1 MDFSQ
6 LSILA
11 IILAVIANM
20 IIGALWYSPVLFA
33 KIWMKSLGKSME
45 ELQTSNANIGYGL
58 TTLAGIISAIVL
70 SLFIS
75 MLDSVTIGGGALIGF
90 LAGVGIA
97 SARELSPTF
106 FEGRKYTLFF
116 ISAGYHTV
124 SLNRYGNYYCFF
136 CEVSKGG

>member
-6 LSILA
+6 LNILA
-11 IILAVIANM
+11 IVLAVIANM
-20 IIGALWYSPVLFA
+20 IIGALWYSPILFSN
-33 KIWMKSLGKSME
+33 IWMKSLGKSME
-45 ELQTSNANIGYGL
+45 EIHEGNPNIGYAY
-58 TTLAGIISAIVL
+58 TTIAGIISAIVL
-70 SLFIS
+70 SLFIG
-75 MLDSVTIGGGALIGF
+75 MLDTATIGSGALIGF

-124 SLNRYGNYYCFF
+124 SLTVMGMIISLFA
-136 CEVSKGG
+136 K

>member
-6 LSILA
+6 ISIFA

-33 KIWMKSLGKSME
+33 KVWMKSLGKTAE
-45 ELQTSNANIGYGL
+45 ELHTSNANIGYGL
-58 TTLAGIISAIVL
+58 TTVAGIFSAIVL

-75 MLDSVTIGGGALIGF
+75 MLDPVTIGGGALIGF

-106 FEGRKYTLFF
+106 FEGRNYTLFA

-124 SLNRYGNYYCFF
+124 SLTVMGTIIAFF
-136 CEVSKGG
+136 LR

>member
-11 IILAVIANM
+11 IIFAVIANM

-33 KIWMKSLGKSME
+33 NIWMKSLGKSME

-90 LAGVGIA
+90 LASLGIA

-106 FEGRKYTLFF
+106 FEGRKYTLFL
-116 ISAGYHTV
+116 ISAGYHIV
-124 SLNRYGNYYCFF
+124 SLTVMGIIIAFF
-136 CEVSKGG
+136 VK